1 MNLIDVVAKFA
12 RLSPRSTAFVEVR
25 PLSGLRQEISWE
37 GFHERT
43 NRIANSLLQEGLQR
57 PNKVFLLGRNSIRW
71 LEIYF
76 AILKTGAWV
85 VPLNFRFTDEDI
97 LYCAGVAEP
106 SAFIFDEE
114 YGERVKGLRKKLSA
128 VSHYCMIGPDR
139 AEDFVTVEDLVR
151 NGSPQ
156 SVPVAVSDEDDC
168 ALYFTSG
175 TTGVPKA
182 VLHGQKALMTVAA
195 TEASNHGFVSSD
207 RFLMMPP
214 MYHLAIGHLLAVM
227 LAGGCSVLLTEQISP
242 RTIIETVAAQRL
254 TAVFLLVPWAV
265 DLLNALD
272 RRDVKIEE
280 YDLSCWR
287 RTFMGAQP
295 IPPVVVHRIKKY
307 FPRME
312 YDTTYGLSESA
323 GPGCIHLGSENERKV
338 GAIGKPS
345 LFWDAR
351 IVGENGEDVPRGEV
365 GEIILKGDG
374 LMKAYYRN
382 SALTE
387 TTIRDGW
394 LHTGDLGKMD
404 EEGFIHLVDRKK
416 DLIISGGENI
426 YPVELEAAILKHP
439 KVHDVAAI
447 GAPDERLGEIVVAVI
462 QPKQGET
469 VTEQEFMAF
478 FEQHLP
484 RYKRPRRVI
493 FDTVPR
499 SPTGKIEKPK
509 LRAKYTG
516 KRASV
521 PE

>member
-1 MNLIDVVAKFA
+1 MNLIDVIAKFA
-12 RLSPRSTAFVEVR
+12 RLSPKSPAFVEVR
-25 PLSGLRQEISWE
+25 PLSGLRQEITWKE
-37 GFHERT
+37 FHDRT
-43 NRIANSLLQEGLQR
+43 NRIANSLLQEGVKKQD
-57 PNKVFLLGRNSIRW
+57 KVFLLGRNSIRW
-71 LEIYF
+71 LEAYF
-76 AILKTGAWV
+76 AILKTGAWA
-85 VPLNFRFTDEDI
+85 VPLNFRFTDEDL
-97 LYCAGVAEP
+97 LYCADVAEP

-114 YGERVKGLRKKLSA
+114 YGERVKGLRKKLTT
-128 VSHYCMIGPDR
+128 VNRYCAIGSDQ
-139 AEDFVTVEDLVR
+139 AEAFTTLEDLVR

-175 TTGVPKA
+175 TTGAPKP
-182 VLHGQKALMTVAA
+182 VLHAQEALMSVAA
-195 TEASNHGFVSSD
+195 TEASNHSFVSVD

-242 RTIIETVAAQRL
+242 RFIVETVAKERV
-254 TAVFLLVPWAV
+254 TVVFLLVPWAV

-272 RRDVKIEE
+272 RKEVKIEE

-295 IPPVVVHRIKKY
+295 IPPVVVHRIKGY

-312 YDTTYGLSESA
+312 YDTTYGLSETA
-323 GPGCIHLGSENERKV
+323 GPGIIHLGTENERKV

-351 IVGENGEDVPRGEV
+351 IVGDNGQDVPRGEV
-365 GEIILKGDG
+365 GEIIMKGDG
-374 LMKAYYRN
+374 MMKAYYKN
-382 SALTE
+382 PKLTE
-387 TTIRDGW
+387 TVIRDGW

-404 EEGFIHLVDRKK
+404 EEGFITLVDRKK

-447 GAPDERLGEIVVAVI
+447 GAPDDRLGEIVVAVI
-462 QPKQGET
+462 QPKKGET

-478 FEQHLP
+478 FEQSLP

-493 FDTVPR
+493 FAEVPR

-509 LRAKYTG
+509 LRAKYTVKG
-516 KRASV
+516 Q
-521 PE
+521 